1 MDSVCGAVPASR
13 QGGEAIPMTE
23 YSWGMLCH
31 LTALLVY
38 VGIPF
43 GNIIGPLV
51 VWLLKRQQYAFVDIQ
66 GKESINF
73 QISMSIYGL
82 IAALL
87 TYILIGWLLLA
98 GLVVANIVLVVIASV
113 RASRGESYRYPF
125 AMRLIK

>member
-1 MDSVCGAVPASR
+1 
-13 QGGEAIPMTE
+13 MTE

>member
-1 MDSVCGAVPASR
+1 
-13 QGGEAIPMTE
+13 
-23 YSWGMLCH
+23 
-31 LTALLVY
+31 
-38 VGIPF
+38 
-43 GNIIGPLV
+43 
-51 VWLLKRQQYAFVDIQ
+51 VDIQ

>member
-1 MDSVCGAVPASR
+1 
-13 QGGEAIPMTE
+13 MTE

-31 LTALLVY
+31 LTALLAY
-38 VGIPF
+38 IGIPL

-51 VWLLKRQQYAFVDIQ
+51 VWLVKREQYGFVDIQ

-87 TYILIGWLLLA
+87 TYILIGWVLLA
-98 GLVVANIVLVVIASV
+98 VLVVTNIVLVITASA
-113 RASRGESYRYPF
+113 RASKGESYRYPF
-125 AMRLIK
+125 AMRLIW